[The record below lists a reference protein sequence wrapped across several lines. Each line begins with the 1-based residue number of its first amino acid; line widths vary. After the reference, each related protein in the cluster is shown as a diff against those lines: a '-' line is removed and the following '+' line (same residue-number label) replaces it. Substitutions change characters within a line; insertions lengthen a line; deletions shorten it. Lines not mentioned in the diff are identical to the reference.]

1 MAEIAQQR
9 LILGRWLERLRQI
22 PEVLV
27 VWLEGSLVDE
37 RRTNPGADIDVRL
50 ALSDEAYD
58 RLWQAD
64 KQQILAGLGP
74 ILRLIDA
81 NWIRALTRDG
91 IVVEIAVYRTS
102 ELDNL
107 QLPEWEILLNRLPAG
122 QPSFQ
127 RLPPLSPAETWPEQQ
142 PLTAEVVWRST
153 EVALVV
159 MANSPGPFYNGE
171 WHSAKFTLDDGRTE
185 LIKLLYRRVGIY
197 YAKRYKHLSKV
208 LPADYLADLEDTY
221 QAPGL
226 APLAP
231 QSLAE
236 ASLRLFAVT
245 GKHLQALSDQAGGGF
260 EPDWYWLLYSQTVEK
275 LCPWLPRESTTDAT
289 PAK

>member
-1 MAEIAQQR
+1 MVEILPQR
-9 LILGRWLERLRQI
+9 LLLGRWLEHLQQI
-22 PEVLV
+22 PEVMV

-37 RRTNPGADIDVRL
+37 RRANPGADIDVRL
-50 ALSDEAYD
+50 ALSDEAYA

-81 NWIRALTRDG
+81 DWMRALTVEG
-91 IVVEIAVYRTS
+91 IVVEIAVYRAS

-107 QLPEWEILLNRLPAG
+107 QLSEWEILFNRLPAG
-122 QPSFQ
+122 KVLFRQ
-127 RLPPLSPAETWPEQQ
+127 RPPMSPAETWPEQQ
-142 PLTAEVVWRST
+142 PLTTEVVWRKT

-171 WHSAKFTLDDGRTE
+171 WHSAKFALDDGRSE
-185 LIKLLYRRVGIY
+185 LIKLMYRRVGIY
-197 YAKRYKHLSKV
+197 YAKRYKHLSEV
-208 LPADYLADLEDTY
+208 LPPDYLADLEYTY
-221 QAPGL
+221 QETGQ

-231 QSLAE
+231 RSLA
-236 ASLRLFAVT
+236 AATLRLFAMT

-260 EPDWYWLLYSQTVEK
+260 APEWYWRLHSQTEER
-275 LCPWLPRESTTDAT
+275 LRPWLA
-289 PAK
+289 